1 MSDDPIFVLTIS
13 CADQPGIVAAVATT
27 LANAGGN
34 ILESHQFDDL
44 ETDRFFM
51 RVVFRAPKDV
61 SVGDIEAA
69 LGGIAKRFEMTLQVK
84 DLRQKTRLIV
94 LVSKFDHC
102 LQDLIYRARLG
113 SLPVEIVAIVSNHT
127 MSAVTAEQNGIPYH
141 HWPVTPE
148 TKLAQ
153 EARLFA
159 LIEETRA
166 DLVVLARYMQVLSDE
181 ASVRLSGK
189 TINIHHSFLP
199 AFKGAAPYSQAH
211 KRGVKLIGATAHY
224 VTGDLDEGPIIA
236 QDAEPVTHAD
246 SAESMMVK
254 GREIEARV
262 RARCILASATRSI
275 GPTMPSIMSA
285 IIIVLE
291 AATCTGSRWSQTSVA
306 SG

>member
-1 MSDDPIFVLTIS
+1 MANDSNYVLTLQ
-13 CADQPGIVAAVATT
+13 CNDQPGIVAAVATT
-27 LANAGGN
+27 LANSGCN
-34 ILESHQFDDL
+34 ILESHQFDDI
-44 ETDRFFM
+44 ETGHFFM
-51 RVVFRAPKDV
+51 RVVFFAPPPLSVSDV
-61 SVGDIEAA
+61 EAA
-69 LGGIAKRFEMTLQVK
+69 LTGVAKRFGMAMQVSDMRVK
-84 DLRQKTRLIV
+84 MRVIV

-102 LQDLIYRARLG
+102 LQDLIYRSRLG

-127 MSAVTAEQNGIPYH
+127 MSAKTAEQNGITYY
-141 HWPVTPE
+141 HWPVTPD
-148 TKLAQ
+148 TKADREAQ
-153 EARLFA
+153 LFA
-159 LIEETRA
+159 LVDELKA

-181 ASVRLSGK
+181 ASVKLSGK

-262 RARCILASATRSI
+262 LSRAVKAHAERRVFINGVKT
-275 GPTMPSIMSA
+275 
-285 IIIVLE
+285 V
-291 AATCTGSRWSQTSVA
+291 VF
-306 SG
+306 